1 MCNGHHE
8 LRNTC
13 CKHQFEIL
21 LIMCFISNLAFLS
34 IELTE
39 WYCLYQ
45 QNDSTTEDVRSA
57 WLLLKM
63 FGQRDYYWRC
73 LVSVTTTED
82 VRSAWRRT
90 HYNVTEKNNNVRFEV
105 LHIHYR
111 LYRSKSDKNCC
122 DTSDVSY
129 LDLQYSFYSIFSIG
143 LGLWCLTPLST
154 IFQLYR
160 GGQFYWWRK
169 PEYQKKTTDLLQV
182 IVILYHL
189 MHIIRSRMILLV
201 MMKVKYCLKYI
212 NHCIFNPYF
221 YQSKCRQLQDV
232 N

>member
-1 MCNGHHE
+1 
-8 LRNTC
+8 
-13 CKHQFEIL
+13 
-21 LIMCFISNLAFLS
+21 MCFISNLAFLS

-39 WYCLYQ
+39 WYCQYQ
-45 QNDSTTEDVRSA
+45 QNDSTTEDV
-57 WLLLKM
+57 
-63 FGQRDYYWRC
+63 QI
-73 LVSVTTTED
+73 
-82 VRSAWRRT
+82 

-105 LHIHYR
+105 LHVHYR

-129 LDLQYSFYSIFSIG
+129 LDLQYSFHSIFSIG
-143 LGLWCLTPLST
+143 LELGLWCLTPLST

-169 PEYQKKTTDLLQV
+169 PEYQKKTTDLSQV
-182 IVILYHL
+182 IVMLYHL

-221 YQSKCRQLQDV
+221 YQSQCRQLQDV